1 MWDSEE
7 ANVGWSAGLTAF
19 AAFDRRF
26 VSLRTLNTSADE
38 QESLHQ
44 SSD

>member
-7 ANVGWSAGLTAF
+7 ANVGWSTGLATSSAS
-19 AAFDRRF
+19 DRRY
-26 VSLRTLNTSADE
+26 VHLLTLATQADK